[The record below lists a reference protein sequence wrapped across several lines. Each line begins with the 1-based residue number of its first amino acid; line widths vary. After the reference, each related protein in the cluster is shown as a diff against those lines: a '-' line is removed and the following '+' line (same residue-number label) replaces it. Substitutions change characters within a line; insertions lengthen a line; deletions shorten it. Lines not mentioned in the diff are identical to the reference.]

1 MDTER
6 RTMARATLV
15 LISLLLPACGS
26 SSAGGD
32 AASGGPDGV
41 GVGGDAAT
49 GGAEGVGVGGD
60 AASGDG
66 VGAGGAAGAGAEL
79 GACELAEAIFAP
91 DTLLEYRVTMD
102 PALYED
108 LKANGNDEVYRPAA
122 LQVRGGDV
130 AEDFEAVG
138 VRYKGDYSLNHCW
151 DDNGGV
157 RSYSGE
163 CRKLSLK
170 LKFNEIDPEARLF
183 GLKRLNLNSMSYDD
197 TKLRER
203 LSYALFNDFG
213 VNTARTTYARL
224 VINDEPPLL
233 MLAVEAID
241 GRYTACQYPE
251 GGDGDLFKEVWPRP
265 GMDEAALLEALRTN
279 DDPDD
284 NPDAGAFVEFGDA
297 VGAAT
302 EDTFVDVMA
311 GFIDREEVLRY
322 MAVDRAIKNWDGFTA
337 FYWAERSHNFYWYH
351 DQGASERFDL
361 IPWDLDQT
369 LWDYDPYMDST
380 NRHAERQVPN
390 WNVKPLSC
398 EPITVWESGGEVTVI
413 PSGCDPFINLL
424 AATGWDEFAAIGA
437 ELLAGPLDFDAMDQQ
452 VTAWAAQI
460 ATAVDED
467 PTLNLQAWESEVEY
481 LHGVLQKDVDDF
493 RAHLEEGYAVE
504 Q

>member
-1 MDTER
+1 MDGKR
-6 RTMARATLV
+6 RTTLASV
-15 LISLLLPACGS
+15 WALASTLWLAACGGS
-26 SSAGGD
+26 DPGGAAA
-32 AASGGPDGV
+32 AASGGA
-41 GVGGDAAT
+41 GGLGGAGAAAT
-49 GGAEGVGVGGD
+49 
-60 AASGDG
+60 
-66 VGAGGAAGAGAEL
+66 AGAGA
-79 GACELAEAIFAP
+79 GAVPCELSDAVFAP
-91 DTLLEYRVTMD
+91 DTILEYRVTMD

-108 LKANGNDEVYRPAA
+108 LKANGNDEVYRTAA

-130 AEDFEAVG
+130 SVGFDAVG

-151 DDNGGV
+151 DDYGGV

-163 CRKLSLK
+163 CKKLSLK
-170 LKFNEIDPEARLF
+170 LKFNEFDPEARLF

-213 VNTARTTYARL
+213 VGTARTAYARL
-224 VINDEPPLL
+224 IINDEPPLL

-251 GGDGDLFKEVWPRP
+251 AGDGDLFKEVWPRP
-265 GMDEAALLEALRTN
+265 GMAEEVLLEALRTN

-284 NPDAGAFVEFGDA
+284 DPDAGAFIEFGDA

-302 EDTFVDVMA
+302 EDTFVDAMA

-351 DQGASERFDL
+351 DGASGRFDL

-369 LWDYDPYMDST
+369 LWDYDPYMDAT

-398 EPITVWESGGEVTVI
+398 DPITVWESGGEVTVI

-424 AATGWDEFAAIGA
+424 AATGWDEFAALGA
-437 ELLAGPLDFDAMDQQ
+437 ELLEGPFAFEAMDAR

-460 ATAVDED
+460 AASVDED
-467 PTLNLQAWESEVEY
+467 PVLNLSAWESQVEY
-481 LHGVLQKDVDDF
+481 LHGVLQKDVEDF
-493 RAHLEEGYAVE
+493 RAHLAEGYVVE
-504 Q
+504 E

>member
-1 MDTER
+1 MGMRR
-6 RTMARATLV
+6 RTMAHAALTLT
-15 LISLLLPACGS
+15 SLLLPACGS
-26 SSAGGD
+26 SSAGGEGA
-32 AASGGPDGV
+32 AASGGAG
-41 GVGGDAAT
+41 
-49 GGAEGVGVGGD
+49 
-60 AASGDG
+60 G
-66 VGAGGAAGAGAEL
+66 VGAGGAAGASADL
-79 GACELAEAIFAP
+79 DACEFADAVFAP
-91 DTLLEYRVTMD
+91 EIILEYRVTMD

-122 LQVRGGDV
+122 LQVRGGVV

-138 VRYKGDYSLNHCW
+138 LRYKGDYSLNHCW
-151 DDNGGV
+151 DDYGGV
-157 RSYSGE
+157 RSYVGE
-163 CRKLSLK
+163 CAKLSVK
-170 LKFNEIDPEARLF
+170 LKFNDVEPEARLF

-213 VNTARTTYARL
+213 VGTARTAYAKL
-224 VINDEPPLL
+224 IINDEPPLL

-241 GRYTACQYPE
+241 GRYTACHYPE

-265 GMDEAALLEALRTN
+265 GMAEAAVLEALRTN

-284 NPDAGAFVEFGDA
+284 EPDAGAFVEFGNA

-302 EDTFVDVMA
+302 EATFVDAMA

-351 DQGASERFDL
+351 DAASGRFDL

-369 LWDYDPYMDST
+369 LWDYDPYMDPVY
-380 NRHAERQVPN
+380 RHAERQVPN

-398 EPITVWESGGEVTVI
+398 DPITVWESGGAVTVI

-424 AATGWDEFAAIGA
+424 AATSWDEFAAIGA
-437 ELLAGPLDFDAMDQQ
+437 ELLAGPFDFDAMDQQ

-460 ATAVDED
+460 AAAVDED
-467 PTLNLQAWESEVEY
+467 PVLSLQAWESQVEY
-481 LHGVLQKDVDDF
+481 LHGVLQKNVDDF
-493 RAHLEEGYAVE
+493 RAHLEEGYVVE
-504 Q
+504 E

>member
-1 MDTER
+1 MDR
-6 RTMARATLV
+6 KGRTTARAALALT
-15 LISLLLPACGS
+15 SLLLAACGS

-32 AASGGPDGV
+32 AASGGVDG
-41 GVGGDAAT
+41 G
-49 GGAEGVGVGGD
+49 
-60 AASGDG
+60 
-66 VGAGGAAGAGAEL
+66 GAGGAAGAGA
-79 GACELAEAIFAP
+79 GSARCELADAVFAP

-130 AEDFEAVG
+130 EEDFEAVG

-151 DDNGGV
+151 DDYGGV
-157 RSYSGE
+157 RSFSGE
-163 CRKLSLK
+163 CEKLSFK
-170 LKFNEIDPEARLF
+170 LKFNEVDPEARLF

-213 VNTARTTYARL
+213 VGTARTTYARL
-224 VINDEPPLL
+224 IINEEPPLL

-241 GRYTACQYPE
+241 GRYTACRYPE
-251 GGDGDLFKEVWPRP
+251 GGDGDLFKELWPRP
-265 GMDEAALLEALRTN
+265 GMAEDAVLETLRTN
-279 DDPDD
+279 DDPDE
-284 NPDAGAFVEFGDA
+284 NPDAGAFVAFGDA
-297 VGAAT
+297 VGAAM
-302 EDTFVDVMA
+302 EDTFVAAMA

-351 DQGASERFDL
+351 DQGASGRFDL

-369 LWDYDPYMDST
+369 LWDRDPYMDPVYQ
-380 NRHAERQVPN
+380 HAERRVPN

-398 EPITVWESGGEVTVI
+398 DPITVWESGGEVTVI

-424 AATGWDEFAAIGA
+424 AATGWDEFAALGA
-437 ELLAGPLDFDAMDQQ
+437 ELLAGPFDFDTMDQQ

-467 PTLNLQAWESEVEY
+467 PALDLQAWESQVEY
-481 LHGVLQKDVDDF
+481 LHRVLQKDVDDF
-493 RAHLEEGYAVE
+493 RAHLQEGYLVE
-504 Q
+504 E

>member
-1 MDTER
+1 MNER
-6 RTMARATLV
+6 RRTTLDP
-15 LISLLLPACGS
+15 LWALTGTLLLAACGGS
-26 SSAGGD
+26 DPNGAAA
-32 AASGGPDGV
+32 AASGG
-41 GVGGDAAT
+41 
-49 GGAEGVGVGGD
+49 
-60 AASGDG
+60 
-66 VGAGGAAGAGAEL
+66 AGGGGGAGA
-79 GACELAEAIFAP
+79 AADPCELSEAVFDP

-108 LKANGNDEVYRPAA
+108 LKANGNDEVYRTAA
-122 LQVRGGDV
+122 LEVRGGDV
-130 AEDFEAVG
+130 AVDFDAVG
-138 VRYKGDYSLNHCW
+138 LRYKGDYSLNHCW
-151 DDNGGV
+151 NDYGGV

-163 CRKLSLK
+163 CQKLSFK
-170 LKFNEIDPEARLF
+170 LKFNELDPEARLF

-224 VINDEPPLL
+224 IINDEPPLL
-233 MLAVEAID
+233 VLAVEAID
-241 GRYTACQYPE
+241 GRYTECRYPE
-251 GGDGDLFKEVWPRP
+251 AGDGDLFKELWPRP
-265 GMDEAALLEALRTN
+265 GMAEAAVLEALRTN

-284 NPDAGAFVEFGDA
+284 DPDAGAFVAFGDA

-302 EDTFVDVMA
+302 EDTFVDAMA

-351 DQGASERFDL
+351 DEVSGRFDL

-369 LWDYDPYMDST
+369 LWDHDPYMDPLYL
-380 NRHAERQVPN
+380 HAERQVPN

-398 EPITVWESGGEVTVI
+398 DPITVWESGGEVTVI

-424 AATGWDEFAAIGA
+424 AATSWDEFAVLGA
-437 ELLAGPLDFDAMDQQ
+437 ELLAGPFAFETMDAQ

-460 ATAVDED
+460 AAAVDED
-467 PTLNLQAWESEVEY
+467 PTLNLQAWESQVEY
-481 LHGVLQKDVDDF
+481 LHGVLQQDVEDF
-493 RAHLEEGYAVE
+493 RAHLEEGYVVE
-504 Q
+504 K